1 MESNAKEFSPER
13 GAFATIALR
22 RGVTRQAIKYLYDK
36 GDPDTVTEVV
46 EYSIKVLNEKKAS
59 LLRLAKQI
67 TEQV

>member
-1 MESNAKEFSPER
+1 M
-13 GAFATIALR
+13 
-22 RGVTRQAIKYLYDK
+22 TRQAIKYLYDK